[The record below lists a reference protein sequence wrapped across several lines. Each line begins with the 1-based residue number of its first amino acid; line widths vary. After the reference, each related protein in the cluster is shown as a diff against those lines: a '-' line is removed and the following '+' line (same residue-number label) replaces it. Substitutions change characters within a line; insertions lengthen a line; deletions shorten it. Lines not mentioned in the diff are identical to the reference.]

1 MQASATEIWV
11 IIAVLGV
18 GTYLIRWSFLGA
30 LGDRDLPNWM
40 LRMLRYTPV
49 AVLPA
54 LVAPLVRAGLIP
66 ADWPYT
72 VNAVS
77 GYSGGGKA
85 LIARFDLTE
94 VQADYILETRLRQL
108 ARLEE
113 MKIRGEQEELLKEQA
128 KLQAL
133 LGSDAKLR

>member
-1 MQASATEIWV
+1 MQTSTTEIWV

-54 LVAPLVRAGLIP
+54 LVAPLVVWPAATGGTADPARMAAAAATVAVGVLTRNVMLAILAGGITLAGLL
-66 ADWPYT
+66 Y
-72 VNAVS
+72 
-77 GYSGGGKA
+77 
-85 LIARFDLTE
+85 
-94 VQADYILETRLRQL
+94 
-108 ARLEE
+108 
-113 MKIRGEQEELLKEQA
+113 LL
-128 KLQAL
+128 
-133 LGSDAKLR
+133 

>member
-11 IIAVLGV
+11 IIVVLGV

-54 LVAPLVRAGLIP
+54 LVAPLVVWPAATGGETDPSRIAAAAATVAVGVWTKNVLLSIAAGGSTLF
-66 ADWPYT
+66 AMLY
-72 VNAVS
+72 V
-77 GYSGGGKA
+77 
-85 LIARFDLTE
+85 
-94 VQADYILETRLRQL
+94 
-108 ARLEE
+108 
-113 MKIRGEQEELLKEQA
+113 
-128 KLQAL
+128 
-133 LGSDAKLR
+133 LG

>member
-54 LVAPLVRAGLIP
+54 LVAPLVVWPAATGGNADPARMAAAAATVALGVLTRNVMLAILAGGITLAGLL
-66 ADWPYT
+66 Y
-72 VNAVS
+72 
-77 GYSGGGKA
+77 
-85 LIARFDLTE
+85 
-94 VQADYILETRLRQL
+94 
-108 ARLEE
+108 
-113 MKIRGEQEELLKEQA
+113 LL
-128 KLQAL
+128 
-133 LGSDAKLR
+133 